1 MDINIVLLSE
11 YIGIAS
17 AALSGFY
24 FGVAKKCDFL
34 GIFIS
39 SFLTALGGG
48 ILRDITVGRP
58 LYSFTHYMPC
68 SIVIAVMTLAIILK
82 LHKNDRIKTH
92 AAFVFTDA
100 IDVVAF
106 SIVGSIVAIEY
117 DYNVFGV
124 IAIGFINGVCGGL
137 LRDIILNEVPWFLL
151 SGLYGSVAIL
161 ISAIYYVLHLI
172 GIADNIVTFMCLLS
186 FGIAFRM
193 LAYYRKWNLGTL
205 E

>member
-1 MDINIVLLSE
+1 MSINIVLLSE

-48 ILRDITVGRP
+48 ILRDISVGRP

-68 SIVIAVMTLAIILK
+68 SIVIAVMTFAVIFK
-82 LHKNDRIKTH
+82 LHKNDKIKTH
-92 AAFVFTDA
+92 TAFVFTDA

-117 DYNVFGV
+117 NYNIFGV

-137 LRDIILNEVPWFLL
+137 LRDIVLNEVPWFLL
-151 SGLYGSVAIL
+151 SGLYGSVAIS
-161 ISAIYYVLHLI
+161 ISAIYYILYLI
-172 GIADNIVTFMCLLS
+172 GIDNNIITFISLMA

-193 LAYYRKWNLGTL
+193 VAYYKKWNLGTL

>member
-34 GIFIS
+34 GIFVS

-48 ILRDITVGRP
+48 ILRDISVGRP

-68 SIVIAVMTLAIILK
+68 SIVIVVMSFAIIFK

-92 AAFVFTDA
+92 FAFVFTDA

-117 DYNVFGV
+117 NYNVFGV
-124 IAIGFINGVCGGL
+124 VAIGFINGVCGGL
-137 LRDIILNEVPWFLL
+137 LRDIVLNEVPWFLM
-151 SGLYGSVAIL
+151 SGLYGSVSIL
-161 ISAIYYVLHLI
+161 ISAMYFILHTI
-172 GIADNIVTFMCLLS
+172 GLSQSILTFICLLS
-186 FGIAFRM
+186 FGITFRM
-193 LAYYRKWNLGTL
+193 VAYLKNWNLGSPK
-205 E
+205 